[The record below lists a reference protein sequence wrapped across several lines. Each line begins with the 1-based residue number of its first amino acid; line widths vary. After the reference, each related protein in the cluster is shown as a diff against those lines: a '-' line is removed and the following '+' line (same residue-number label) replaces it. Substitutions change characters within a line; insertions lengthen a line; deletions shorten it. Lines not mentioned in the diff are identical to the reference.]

1 MEGVIVL
8 LYFVLLSITTTGTLR
23 IPALY
28 IASIRCLPSCDN
40 TSPDSESIFKKGVC
54 DSLLSCSVSR
64 GNISSV
70 RVPSFSA
77 RTHSLRFSSLKVSLR
92 NVLGL
97 IDVMYACAY
106 FSELEPYVSRISSIL
121 SSVYLARCGLAESPL
136 SRCTSSPF
144 SSMVKLPDSENC
156 ISPFSLVSSVA
167 PAFSLAAL
175 TASSHSASISLRIP
189 SCAYIF
195 AFCEGVYSSLART
208 FLIFLIRFL
217 IAFMIACARFSDS
230 LAMPFTKSLS
240 LRNSY
245 VESASISS
253 IKSSCDMP
261 SPYCILFLESLLSR
275 LPSSIRASIIRFL
288 NSEYSFGAVCS
299 RKCVNSC
306 MKTYLVALSG
316 VSTFR

>member
-64 GNISSV
+64 GNISSM

-77 RTHSLRFSSLKVSLR
+77 RSHSLRFSSLKVSLR

-106 FSELEPYVSRISSIL
+106 FSESEPYVSRISSIL

-144 SSMVKLPDSENC
+144 SSMVRPPGSENF
-156 ISPFSLVSSVA
+156 ISLSSVGLKLSLTTFLLFRMIVSKSKPFSRCSNCSCILAESSWLFLLFMYKKV
-167 PAFSLAAL
+167 FSLIL
-175 TASSHSASISLRIP
+175 
-189 SCAYIF
+189 F
-195 AFCEGVYSSLART
+195 
-208 FLIFLIRFL
+208 
-217 IAFMIACARFSDS
+217 
-230 LAMPFTKSLS
+230 
-240 LRNSY
+240 
-245 VESASISS
+245 S
-253 IKSSCDMP
+253 IKFKNP
-261 SPYCILFLESLLSR
+261 FL
-275 LPSSIRASIIRFL
+275 P
-288 NSEYSFGAVCS
+288 
-299 RKCVNSC
+299 
-306 MKTYLVALSG
+306 
-316 VSTFR
+316 